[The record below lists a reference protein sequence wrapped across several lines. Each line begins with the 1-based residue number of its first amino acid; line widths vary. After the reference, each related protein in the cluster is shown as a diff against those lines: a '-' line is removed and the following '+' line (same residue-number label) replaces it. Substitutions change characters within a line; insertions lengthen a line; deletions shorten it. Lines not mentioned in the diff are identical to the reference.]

1 MAECNQSQ
9 NGNLMVEGKSR
20 RKESLIKNLKV
31 TIPLIYNT
39 GKSFFTSLDP
49 TFYKGGGRNKV
60 IIKVPQRYSKTYS
73 FFTLIAKKE
82 TTFLISESKI

>member
-1 MAECNQSQ
+1 MMAECNQSQ
-9 NGNLMVEGKSR
+9 NDNLMVEGKSR

-49 TFYKGGGRNKV
+49 NFYKVGSQNKV
-60 IIKVPQRYSKTYS
+60 IIKVS
-73 FFTLIAKKE
+73 
-82 TTFLISESKI
+82 